1 MKKQIGSIFL
11 SCILLSSPM
20 QCAMGSEEV
29 LLTEIVA
36 NSVEQIKKIN
46 DQIKLAMDALDQ
58 FDRIN
63 NTLNSVDK
71 LIFESGEKLFNPAQS
86 LKNIVNKAQALKKRF
101 EAYPD
106 KFKNGFGYDR
116 FFKDYHNVTCRT
128 EYTKAEEKEFAEL
141 ERKTGIKVDTL
152 KVRQCIE
159 ENLTKATTQKQK
171 EALNNAQQALAD
183 GNLDGVLENVKTYE
197 EERRKRIETLNAN
210 LVGTTQELRDLY
222 LNFTQVDENG
232 QTQSQAIQSELKA
245 LAEEISSDNSPD
257 LVGKIANTN
266 ELLIKLVD
274 LANRA
279 YEAQVKFYNAYQ
291 TLETALNTKE
301 KKAKE
306 DIANIKVEAHDNAF
320 VKELKEKSKKIEEDK
335 DALGIPKFS
344 YEVLE

>member
-1 MKKQIGSIFL
+1 MKKQIRAIFL
-11 SCILLSSPM
+11 SCVLLSNA

-29 LLTEIVA
+29 LLSEMVA

-71 LIFESGEKLFNPAQS
+71 LIFESGEKLFNPASS

-141 ERKTGIKVDTL
+141 ERKTGIKVDTF
-152 KVRQCIE
+152 KVRKCIE
-159 ENLTKATTQKQK
+159 ENLTKAKTEKQK
-171 EALNNAQQALAD
+171 EALNNAQQALMSND
-183 GNLDGVLENVKTYE
+183 LEGVLNNVKIFE
-197 EERRKRIETLNAN
+197 EERRKKIETLNAN
-210 LVGTTQELRDLY
+210 LVGTTRELRDLY
-222 LNFTQVDENG
+222 LTFTQVDENG
-232 QTQSQAIQSELKA
+232 QTQSQAIQEELKTIA
-245 LAEEISSDNSPD
+245 NEIQNDKSPD

-266 ELLIKLVD
+266 ALLLKLVD
-274 LANRA
+274 LSNRA

-291 TLETALNTKE
+291 TLETALKTKE
-301 KKAKE
+301 RKTQE
-306 DIANIKVEAHDNAF
+306 DIANIKVEAHDNALI
-320 VKELKEKSKKIEEDK
+320 KDLREKAKKLENDK
-335 DALGIPKFS
+335 DELGIPKFS
-344 YEVLE
+344 FEEIE